1 VRGPELE
8 PEPLLPMLGQLR
20 VEPELD
26 PDVPE
31 LDEPVL
37 DEPEFEVDDGAVVD
51 EFDVD
56 ELDVEEFVPEFPVA
70 PVFEVVAALATSAPP
85 ATRPEVSA
93 PIARMLRR
101 RNGMGTVLLSSA
113 ADPFRPALQSVLLVS
128 VCPRIPA

>member
-1 VRGPELE
+1 
-8 PEPLLPMLGQLR
+8 MLGQLR

-26 PDVPE
+26 PEVPE

-37 DEPEFEVDDGAVVD
+37 DEPEFEVDDGVVVD
-51 EFDVD
+51 EFDVA
-56 ELDVEEFVPEFPVA
+56 ELDVEELVPEFPVA

-101 RNGMGTVLLSSA
+101 RNGMGTV
-113 ADPFRPALQSVLLVS
+113 PFVVCGRPIQAGTAERAPRNCVS
-128 VCPRIPA
+128 P